1 MLLARVTGTVVST
14 MKDPAL
20 VGKKLLIV
28 QPVDCEGHDRGA
40 KLIALDS
47 VGAGAGETVYYC
59 RGREA
64 SFPWYPEEVPTDG
77 TIVGIVDSVSGATGP
92 KQPAPLAETPAPKI
106 SAFGELLAR
115 KIEGSKDGKEA
126 ASDADAVN

>member
-14 MKDPAL
+14 AKDSSL
-20 VGKKLLIV
+20 IGKKLLLL
-28 QPVDCEGHDRGA
+28 QPIDGRGRDRGG

-64 SFPWYPEEVPTDG
+64 SFPWYPDEVPTDS
-77 TIVGIVDSVSGATGP
+77 TIVGIVDRVDVENKREPEVRSQG
-92 KQPAPLAETPAPKI
+92 
-106 SAFGELLAR
+106 
-115 KIEGSKDGKEA
+115 
-126 ASDADAVN
+126 

>member
-14 MKDPAL
+14 MKDPSL
-20 VGKKLLIV
+20 TGKKLLLL
-28 QPVDCEGHDRGA
+28 QPIDGRGNDRGA

-64 SFPWYPEEVPTDG
+64 SFPWYPDEVPTDS
-77 TIVGIVDSVSGATGP
+77 TIVAIVDRVNV
-92 KQPAPLAETPAPKI
+92 
-106 SAFGELLAR
+106 
-115 KIEGSKDGKEA
+115 GKK
-126 ASDADAVN
+126 